1 MKRRKIGV
9 LIRFEDELKESLD
22 FDTKFD
28 QIKDMGLESC
38 QICFPT
44 GEGYTDEVAQ
54 KIVNASRRTGIDI
67 SLLWAGWS
75 GKNEWNFVEG
85 PTTLGIV
92 PKKYRRKRVSEL
104 EKASEFALKI
114 GVKNIATHAGFI
126 PENMTDRDYNG
137 VLKTL
142 TRLCKLYKSRGQNF
156 LFETGQETPVT
167 LLRTIE
173 RIGTGNA
180 FINFDTANL
189 MAYGKGNSVDAMRVF
204 GKYVRDTHM
213 KDGFYPTCG
222 DKCGKLCQIG
232 KGLVDFPTVLQM
244 LDDVGYE
251 GPLTIE
257 REIKGEEQIKDI
269 KEAIAY
275 FRALMD

>member
-9 LIRFEDELKESLD
+9 LIRFEDELKQNLD
-22 FDTKFD
+22 FDYKFD
-28 QIKDMGLESC
+28 QIKQMGLESC

-44 GEGYTDEVAQ
+44 GEGYTDIVAN
-54 KIVNASRRTGIDI
+54 KIVNASKKSGIEI

-75 GKNEWNFVEG
+75 GKNEWNFTEG

-92 PKKYRRKRVSEL
+92 PKKYRRKRVKEL

-114 GVKNIATHAGFI
+114 GVKNIATHVGFI
-126 PENMTDRDYNG
+126 PENMTDRNYKG
-137 VLKTL
+137 LVKTL
-142 TRLCKLYKSRGQNF
+142 KKLCLLYKSRGQNF

-173 RIGTGNA
+173 KINA
-180 FINFDTANL
+180 DNVFINFDTANL
-189 MAYGKGNSVDAMRVF
+189 MVYGKGNPVDAMRVF

-213 KDGFYPTCG
+213 KDGFFPTCG
-222 DKCGKLCQIG
+222 DECGELCQIG
-232 KGLVDFPTVLQM
+232 KGLVDFPTVLKM
-244 LDDVGYE
+244 LDEVGYN

-269 KEAIAY
+269 RESIEY
-275 FRALMD
+275 FRSLMD